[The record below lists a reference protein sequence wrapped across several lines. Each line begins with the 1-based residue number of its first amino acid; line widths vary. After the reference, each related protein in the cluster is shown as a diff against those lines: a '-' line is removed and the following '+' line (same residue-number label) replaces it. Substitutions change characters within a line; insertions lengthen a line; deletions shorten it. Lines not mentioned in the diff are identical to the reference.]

1 MLKPNMISL
10 KKRGTLTESHYNFCG
25 TLGFRETPVEP
36 HCFKRHSPKQFSY
49 CEDQTLA
56 VDLKGCQKGIKISK
70 QRAVKTISSWQFMA
84 KKVPAIIVAGAG
96 VKGF

>member
-1 MLKPNMISL
+1 LFFFHKTT
-10 KKRGTLTESHYNFCG
+10 KRYKE
-25 TLGFRETPVEP
+25 
-36 HCFKRHSPKQFSY
+36 CFERHFPEQFSY

-56 VDLKGCQKGIKISK
+56 LDLKGYQKGIKISI